1 MFGDIRYAFRALA
14 ANPGFTI
21 AAVLTLALGIG
32 ANTAIFTAV
41 YGVLLKPLPYERP
54 DELVRIGEGRPG
66 FTLNVSYQ
74 NYLDWR
80 ERNRV
85 FSDMAVYLT
94 LGSAVI
100 KGADGAGGSVPRRR
114 CRGAAVQR
122 PRTARSARPSFHRR
136 GGRAEGPRG
145 RGDLRSSVAAA
156 ASAPIPPWS
165 APRCRSARIP

>member
-1 MFGDIRYAFRALA
+1 MLSDIRYAFRTLA

-41 YGVLLKPLPYERP
+41 YGVLLKPLPYDQP
-54 DELVRIGEGRPG
+54 DALVRIGEGRPG
-66 FTLNVSYQ
+66 FMLNVSYQ

-85 FSDMAVYLT
+85 FSEMAVYLT

-100 KGADGAGGSVPRRR
+100 RR
-114 CRGAAVQR
+114 
-122 PRTARSARPSFHRR
+122 RTARRKCSTPAMPKRGCSPSSASTRRAAVSSPKKRKDRRP
-136 GGRAEGPRG
+136 PRS
-145 RGDLRSSVAAA
+145 R
-156 ASAPIPPWS
+156 
-165 APRCRSARIP
+165 